1 MGSCAHCGKS
11 TLEGCGACKKV
22 FYCNQ
27 KCATADWPTHQT
39 ECASQ
44 VDATTEVEARIFR
57 GVRGLTNFERTF
69 PNFYT
74 AVFAI
79 AEARVQMRSL
89 DRNSDE
95 ALARWADQ
103 EAEAAKQIRKVNDA
117 VDEFEKMIKG
127 IRSRPGDAAIT
138 MEGPGKKLGDT
149 MRQYALNYIDII
161 WVKTLDASSVVKL
174 LPVDAM
180 LEALDDIVTLEEGS
194 DSRARVVDKLSDVNL
209 GIVTYFDEA
218 ISGEDVNRKRKFRT
232 EKIHTAEL
240 LGIELDNLYKAA
252 VKDRR
257 EARGR
262 QRKEKREARRDPRT
276 GASIGCHMP
285 GMTIGD
291 IVRRSRKFDMLK
303 NALSQ
308 TGLLGVLDGRGP
320 FTVFAPSDKAWT
332 QADDAVVRELMRDS
346 EKLKRVLLY
355 HVVAGDTSAADI
367 LAMGSGSIKSQQGSA
382 ISFDTRSGKVVLND
396 ITRVIK
402 ADVRASNGVVHVI
415 DSILI
420 PPA

>member
-1 MGSCAHCGKS
+1 MGSCVNCGKA
-11 TLEGCGACKKV
+11 TLEGCGGCKKV

-39 ECASQ
+39 KCASQ
-44 VDATTEVEARIFR
+44 VDATTDVEARILR
-57 GVRGLTNFERTF
+57 GVRGLTNFERAF
-69 PNFYT
+69 ANFYA
-74 AVFAI
+74 AVFAF

-95 ALARWADQ
+95 VLARWADQ

-117 VDEFEKMIKG
+117 VDEFEKMVKG

-138 MEGPGKKLGDT
+138 MEGPGEKLGDT
-149 MRQYALNYIDII
+149 MRRYALNYIDIV
-161 WVKTLDASSVVKL
+161 WANTLGASTSVEPL
-174 LPVDAM
+174 SVDEM
-180 LEALDDIVTLEEGS
+180 LEALDDIVTLDDDSG
-194 DSRARVVDKLSDVNL
+194 SRANIEDKFSDVNRAVL
-209 GIVTYFDEA
+209 TYFQPA

-232 EKIHTAEL
+232 EKIHNAEL
-240 LGIELDNLYKAA
+240 LGIALDKLYKAA
-252 VKDRR
+252 VQDRR
-257 EARGR
+257 KDRGR
-262 QRKEKREARRDPRT
+262 QRKEKREARRGPRT

-285 GMTIGD
+285 GLTIGD
-291 IVRRSRKFDMLK
+291 IVRQSSKFDMLE

-332 QADDAVVRELMRDS
+332 RADDAVVSELMGDP

-355 HVVAGDTSAADI
+355 HVVAGNTSAADI
-367 LAMGSGSIKSQQGSA
+367 LAMGSGNLESQAGGT
-382 ISFDTRSGKVVLND
+382 IRFDTSSGTVVLNGK
-396 ITRVIK
+396 TRVIR

-415 DSILI
+415 DDILM